1 MIDLHTVPTPNGH
14 KISIALEE
22 LGLDYTLIPYDISK
36 GEQFS
41 PELLA
46 LNPNN
51 KLPVI
56 VDHLDDGS
64 EQTVFES
71 GAILI
76 YLAEKTGQLLSSQP
90 RQRYAQLQWL
100 MFQMAG
106 VGPLQGQAH
115 HFVRYA
121 REEQSY
127 AKQRYL
133 QESQRQCRVMEAQLQ
148 RHTYIAGDE
157 FSIADIALWPWLRAL
172 PLIGIHIDKHF
183 PAIHRWFSNLAER
196 PAFERGKDVINGWV
210 YDLPPNFYM
219 ELDDETWSY
228 SFGEEQYKERQR
240 GQ

>member
-127 AKQRYL
+127 AKLRYL

-172 PLIGIHIDKHF
+172 PPQKATRR
-183 PAIHRWFSNLAER
+183 AIEADGGRAN
-196 PAFERGKDVINGWV
+196 K
-210 YDLPPNFYM
+210 
-219 ELDDETWSY
+219 LDQLEAITIV
-228 SFGEEQYKERQR
+228 RR
-240 GQ
+240 L